1 MPFFVGRRSFFVGFG
16 ICRYFL
22 HPSYKNYSPFLR
34 PTNMRFYNVLIY
46 RYLSFRRANLVGL

>member
-1 MPFFVGRRSFFVGFG
+1 MLFFVGRRPFFVGLR

-34 PTNMRFYNVLIY
+34 PTKFYFRKVLIY
-46 RYLSFRRANLVGL
+46 RDLADYRINLVGL